1 MTLLSQVNDQIN
13 FGELRNQKMQTK
25 LDSIKE
31 TLANNAIGLSISWL
45 ITFTILGLNLDPVK
59 AATLISAM
67 CLVASLVRSYL
78 VRRYFNSKLKS
89 YSK

>member
-1 MTLLSQVNDQIN
+1 
-13 FGELRNQKMQTK
+13 MQTK

-31 TLANNAIGLSISWL
+31 TLANNASGLSISWL

>member
-1 MTLLSQVNDQIN
+1 
-13 FGELRNQKMQTK
+13 MQTK

-67 CLVASLVRSYL
+67 CLVSSLVRSYL

-89 YSK
+89 DSK

>member
-1 MTLLSQVNDQIN
+1 
-13 FGELRNQKMQTK
+13 MQTK

-67 CLVASLVRSYL
+67 FLVASLVRSYL